1 MKITILNSSREHP
14 INNSLKI
21 WIKKH
26 QADHEIKLVRSKKD
40 LSGGDILFLISCS
53 EIISKHDR
61 AKFKKSLLLHASDL
75 PKGRGW
81 SPHIWQILNDVNI
94 IIISLLEVDDELD
107 SGDIWKKIK
116 INIPKSALFD
126 VINELIFKAEMELM
140 DFALENLYNI
150 SPSKQAT
157 IQASYW
163 PKRSPKDSEID
174 IYKSVDEQFNLI
186 RVSDPKRF
194 PAFFY
199 KNGKK
204 FKLKIEL
211 FDE

>member
-1 MKITILNSSREHP
+1 ML
-14 INNSLKI
+14 
-21 WIKKH
+21 
-26 QADHEIKLVRSKKD
+26 
-40 LSGGDILFLISCS
+40 GGEILFLVSCS
-53 EIISKHDR
+53 EIINATDR
-61 AKFKKSLLLHASDL
+61 AAYRACLVLHASDL
-75 PKGRGW
+75 PLGRGW

-194 PAFFY
+194 PAFF
-199 KNGKK
+199 
-204 FKLKIEL
+204 LE
-211 FDE
+211 